1 MIVEN
6 GQILEID
13 LSNQIFAWVF
23 AFGAV
28 ACIVVFIFNKI
39 SCYNDARHDEGK
51 MFLCFIYFFIYKD
64 YRFDEVPVFNFDK
77 NVCLLTS

>member
-51 MFLCFIYFFIYKD
+51 IFFMFYLFFLFLKIIVST
-64 YRFDEVPVFNFDK
+64 RFPFSIWIKMFVY
-77 NVCLLTS
+77 

>member
-1 MIVEN
+1 MIVEH

-39 SCYNDARHDEGK
+39 SCYNDTRHNEGK
-51 MFLCFIYFFIYKD
+51 IYVLYTFQYYKNQ
-64 YRFDEVPVFNFDK
+64 PSLKFNYGENFK
-77 NVCLLTS
+77 FST